1 MGLPKE
7 THTNNEWRL
16 FAEDALALARKG
28 GATYADVRIHPEEKS
43 QDITVEGDR
52 EEDGRVVSVS
62 TGVTSGFG
70 VRVLCDGAWGFFATD
85 DLDKKHLERIVA
97 RALASARANAKIR
110 KSPLEILPLR
120 EDERGQEY
128 FYESPF
134 KIDPFAVSLEDKKN
148 LLLAADRVMRDG
160 GKRVFKRSGYLSA
173 YRFRKILST
182 TDGVFADQTFTR
194 VGASINALA
203 ERSRN
208 DDDRQSCSYPSKHPV
223 VMQQGWEAIVDFDL
237 VKHAARIAEEADR
250 FLDAP
255 ETPSG
260 MRDII
265 LMPEQNNLHATHETV
280 HGAEG
285 DRVDNNEWS
294 LAGGSLFSL
303 VLGQIGSFPFGS
315 DAVNIVA
322 DSLTS
327 GGVGTYACDD
337 EGVPAKRTILVENG
351 IWKGLLVSRECAPS
365 LNKEI
370 GREYFTEASGAMR
383 ASGYSKLPLIRMNN
397 ISLLPGQM
405 SYEEMLDRAPI
416 GTIRFANN
424 TSWSIDPYRRDFLF
438 GTELGWE
445 KVLRDGRAVWE
456 PRRNPVYRGDNLK
469 QFFRNCVAVSDTP
482 ELYGIGSCGKGT
494 PVQVMATGHS
504 TPPTWFKN
512 IRVDS
517 ARARS

>member
-1 MGLPKE
+1 ME
-7 THTNNEWRL
+7 TPQETQTNNEWRP
-16 FAEDALALARKG
+16 FAEKALALARKG
-28 GATYADVRIHPEEKS
+28 GATYADIRIHPEEKYQS
-43 QDITVEGDR
+43 IEVEGDR
-52 EEDGRVVSVS
+52 GEDGRVVNVS
-62 TGVTSGFG
+62 TGTTSGFG

-85 DLDKKHLERIVA
+85 DLDGKPLERVVA
-97 RALASARANAKIR
+97 RALANARANAKIR
-110 KSPLEILPLR
+110 KSPLELLPLR
-120 EDERGQEY
+120 EDERGREY

-134 KIDPFAVSLEDKKN
+134 AIDPFAISLEEKKN
-148 LLLAADRVMRDG
+148 LLLRADRVMREG
-160 GKRVFKRSGYLSA
+160 GKRVFKRSGHLSA
-173 YRFRKILST
+173 YRFRKVLLT
-182 TDGVFADQTFTR
+182 TDGIFADQTFTR
-194 VGASINALA
+194 VGAFMNALA
-203 ERSRN
+203 ERSRD
-208 DDDRQSCSYPSKHPV
+208 DDDRQSCSYPSKHPT
-223 VMQQGWEAIVDFDL
+223 VMQRGWEAIVDFNL
-237 VKHAARIAEEADR
+237 VKHAARISEEADR

-260 MRDII
+260 LRDII

-303 VLGQIGSFPFGS
+303 VLEQIGNFRFGS
-315 DAVNIVA
+315 EAVNIVA
-322 DSLTS
+322 DSLTP

-351 IWKGLLVSRECAPS
+351 IWKGLLVSRECAPP
-365 LNKEI
+365 LNREI
-370 GREYFTEASGAMR
+370 GKAYFTEASGAMR
-383 ASGYSKLPLIRMNN
+383 ASSYNSLPLIRMNN
-397 ISLLPGQM
+397 ISLLPGEM
-405 SYEEMLDRAPI
+405 SYEEMLDRAPM
-416 GTIRFANN
+416 GTMRFANN

-445 KVLRDGRAVWE
+445 KTLRNGQAVWE

-482 ELYGIGSCGKGT
+482 ELYGIGSCGKGV
-494 PVQVMATGHS
+494 PMQVMATGHS